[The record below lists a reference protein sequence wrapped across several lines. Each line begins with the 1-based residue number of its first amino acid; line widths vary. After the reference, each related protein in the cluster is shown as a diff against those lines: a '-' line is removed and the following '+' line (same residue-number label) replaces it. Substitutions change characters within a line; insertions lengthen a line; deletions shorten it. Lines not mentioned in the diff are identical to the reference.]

1 MIVDQLAQGFI
12 ATGGANA
19 WNGVEASYSGLFRN
33 RLLCVVLFMCVF
45 HGKVSACFETDPE
58 LQCARWGF
66 SPSAH
71 QTRHMSYDH
80 TSIAVV
86 VVPAAVVVQVVVVVV
101 VVEAA
106 ATTAA
111 LQHSSTAAQQQQEQ
125 AIAGGTAC
133 LFLLLSRRLQP
144 SPSRPSSDS
153 YEQPSNCNLT
163 ISLTSTRLSYDKS

>member
-19 WNGVEASYSGLFRN
+19 WNGVEASDSGLMFGN

-71 QTRHMSYDH
+71 QTHHMSYDH
-80 TSIAVV
+80 TGIAVV

-101 VVEAA
+101 VAEAA

-111 LQHSSTAAQQQQEQ
+111 LQDSSTAAQQHSSTAAAGAGNSRWYCVSFSLTFTTTATI
-125 AIAGGTAC
+125 AIA
-133 LFLLLSRRLQP
+133 
-144 SPSRPSSDS
+144 
-153 YEQPSNCNLT
+153 T
-163 ISLTSTRLSYDKS
+163 I